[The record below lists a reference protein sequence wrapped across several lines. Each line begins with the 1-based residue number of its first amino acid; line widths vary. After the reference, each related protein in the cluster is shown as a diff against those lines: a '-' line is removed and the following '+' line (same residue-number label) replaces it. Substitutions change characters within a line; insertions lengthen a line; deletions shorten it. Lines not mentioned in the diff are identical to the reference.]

1 MRKTKATSKPLD
13 SAHMVQ
19 VSGCQT
25 DKLDMRSARV
35 SHDQVIGSESL
46 GDVLVDTDLESVTV
60 TVRLVILEIGAVQGG
75 VVDQLERAVGA
86 VAKACVAQR

>member
-1 MRKTKATSKPLD
+1 MKRYVRKTKATSKPLD

-46 GDVLVDTDLESVTV
+46 GDVLVDTDLEPVAMSFNT
-60 TVRLVILEIGAVQGG
+60 LVGQFKL
-75 VVDQLERAVGA
+75 
-86 VAKACVAQR
+86 